1 MALEK
6 FKATFN
12 LPEEAKMFFPYLFN
26 TSDNLLAE
34 PMTTLPPKSDYF
46 YNSMSLDKRKKFDT
60 WHAEHLYDGF
70 NLKEQLALYC
80 VADVKLLSAGLVDY
94 RQMLLDE
101 TGIEALRDCT
111 TLASTA
117 MTHFRKNIMQANTI
131 GIASELS
138 YERHDRQSSIG
149 LKFLKWIAKE
159 RNVELSVN

>member
-1 MALEK
+1 
-6 FKATFN
+6 
-12 LPEEAKMFFPYLFN
+12 
-26 TSDNLLAE
+26 
-34 PMTTLPPKSDYF
+34 
-46 YNSMSLDKRKKFDT
+46 MSLEKRKKFDN
-60 WHAEHLYDGF
+60 WHAEHLNDGF

-101 TGIEALRDCT
+101 TGIDALRDCT

-159 RNVELSVN
+159 RGVEVQYADSAEGEKRLWIAGKKRPIQLDGYVDSQKLAIEVNG